1 MALGRL
7 PADPAEG
14 VGRFASVGISKTQPK
29 SVEHFSVLI
38 ETEPKL

>member
-14 VGRFASVGISKTQPK
+14 VGGIASVGISKTQRK
-29 SVEHFSVLI
+29 GLEHFSVLI
-38 ETEPKL
+38 ESEPKL